1 MVGASASA
9 SPLTTEENQMSDGYM
24 EDPTQIGG
32 WPLNTPLD
40 VRQGLTA
47 EDGIRFP
54 MRWGI
59 ISASAIASDWIK
71 SLQEVPGARIAA
83 VAARDKTRA
92 ELYAKAHDIPAA
104 YSSYEELCDDPNVD
118 IVYIASKT
126 WDHHRDLMTA
136 ISAGKHV
143 LCEKPFTD
151 TADQAKEVYAAADE
165 AGVFCQEAMWLRF
178 FPAVEHAR
186 AVLERGDIGDLQVV
200 QADYP
205 DRVYALNPAVLG
217 FGGDEMPLI
226 VAAGRKS
233 RGQPYANDI
242 PSAHGAPPSAAVL
255 QYSEQRGIAV
265 ITFASGRFQE
275 ETQFIGTKGRI
286 TIETPSHHPT
296 AVTFRTG
303 RPTRYG
309 TRKQEGKPTL
319 ELDPSKGWTG
329 DWLETHWNQDR
340 NPSNGPFN
348 HVERFEYPMPTP
360 APITRGQPAGARW
373 NGERLIRYKG
383 WTWSGGNQHGF
394 LYQAQAVHRCMAA
407 GLKEMPQFTRAESL
421 RVCEIIDEINRQCG
435 EVGF

>member
-1 MVGASASA
+1 MTNEYV
-9 SPLTTEENQMSDGYM
+9 
-24 EDPTQIGG
+24 EDPTQIDG
-32 WPLNTPLD
+32 WPMNTPLD
-40 VRQGLTA
+40 VRRGLTD
-47 EDGIRFP
+47 EGGIRFP
-54 MRWGI
+54 LRWGI

-71 SLQEVPGARIAA
+71 SLQEVPGAQITA

-92 ELYAKAHDIPAA
+92 ELYADAHEIPSA
-104 YSSYEELCDDPNVD
+104 YGSYEELCNDPNVD

-136 ISAGKHV
+136 IDAGKHV

-151 TADQAKEVYAAADE
+151 TAEQAKEVYAAADD
-165 AGVFCQEAMWLRF
+165 AGVFCQEGMWLRF
-178 FPAVEHAR
+178 FPAIEHAR
-186 AVLERGDIGDLQVV
+186 AVLERGDIGDLQIV

-205 DRVYALNPAVLG
+205 DRVYALNPAILG
-217 FGGDEMPLI
+217 FGSDETPLI
-226 VAAGRKS
+226 AAAGRKS
-233 RGQPYANDI
+233 RGQPYANDV

-255 QYSEQRGIAV
+255 QYSQQRGIAV

-275 ETQFIGTKGRI
+275 ETQFVGTKGRI

-296 AVTFRTG
+296 AVTIRTG
-303 RPTRYG
+303 RPTRHG

-348 HVERFEYPMPTP
+348 HVERFEYPMPAP

-373 NGERLIRYKG
+373 NGERLVRYTG

-407 GLKEMPQFTRAESL
+407 GLKEMPQFTRAESI
-421 RVCEIIDEINRQCG
+421 RVCEVIDEINRQCG